1 MAGIPPQ
8 SSIGDGR
15 REKGTQMLNDRL
27 IKTIASKI
35 DQLPTLPGIAMKLL
49 DAVRKKEPDIGEID
63 RIISSDAVLTTKI
76 LKLANSPFYGFKF
89 KITTIQRAISML
101 GLNTIKSLALSFSVT
116 TTYYNKNVKG
126 INYTQFWKDSIVG
139 AVSAKLLAEKISPA
153 LSADAF
159 FMGLLKDMGALTL
172 AYGLPEAYA
181 QVVSAVEDGE
191 SLHEAETRVL
201 GFNHMEMGEYLANS
215 WGLPENFC
223 IPIGC
228 HHFPEKVADPQI
240 EDIVTRSR
248 LLHLASLF
256 TELLNASEMVFLLGS
271 LQQLTQAYGF
281 SGNLDC
287 ARMAEEINTQTREIL
302 PIFDIQFKDDRD
314 LSQLLEKAKSELAN
328 LSLELITSLAA
339 KDKEV
344 EFFREQATLDG
355 LTAISNYKGFCE
367 GLDREMSRAQRYKKP
382 LSLIF
387 SDIDHFKKVND
398 TYGHLAGDEA
408 LKTVVLRMKKE
419 LRQSDYI
426 ARYGG
431 EEFAVILPETDSD
444 DAMWVAE
451 RLRKKIEI
459 ESVSY
464 QEARFSV
471 TMSFGVASLLMG
483 QSLSREGFIKLADDA
498 LYQAKKAG
506 RNRCCLSE

>member
-1 MAGIPPQ
+1 
-8 SSIGDGR
+8 
-15 REKGTQMLNDRL
+15 MLNDLL

-49 DAVRKKEPDIGEID
+49 DAVRKKAPDIDEIS
-63 RIISSDAVLTTKI
+63 RIISSDAVLTTKV

-116 TTYYNKNVKG
+116 TAFYNKDIKG
-126 INYTQFWKDSIVG
+126 INYSQFWKDSIVG

-172 AYGLPEAYA
+172 AYSLPDEYTR
-181 QVVSAVEDGE
+181 VVSAVGE
-191 SLHEAETRVL
+191 GASLHEAETRML
-201 GFNHMEMGEYLANS
+201 GFNHMEVGEYLANS
-215 WGLPENFC
+215 WGLPENFS
-223 IPIGC
+223 IPIGG
-228 HHFPEKVADPQI
+228 HHFPETISNLQG
-240 EDIVTRSR
+240 EDIVIRAR

-256 TELLNASEMVFLLGS
+256 TELLNTSEMAFLLGS

-281 SGNLDC
+281 NGNLNC
-287 ARMAEEINTQTREIL
+287 ALMAEEINAQTREIL

-344 EFFREQATLDG
+344 AFFREQATMDG
-355 LTAISNYKGFCE
+355 LTSISNYKGFCE
-367 GLDREMSRAQRYKKP
+367 ALDREMSRAQRYKKP
-382 LSLIF
+382 LSLLF

-398 TYGHLAGDEA
+398 TFGHLAGDEA

-459 ESVSY
+459 ETVFY
-464 QEARFSV
+464 QDIQFSV
-471 TMSFGVASLLMG
+471 TMSFGVASVLIDRN
-483 QSLSREGFIKLADDA
+483 LSREGFIKLADDA
-498 LYQAKKAG
+498 LYQAKKGG
-506 RNRCCLSE
+506 RNRCCASEWNPE